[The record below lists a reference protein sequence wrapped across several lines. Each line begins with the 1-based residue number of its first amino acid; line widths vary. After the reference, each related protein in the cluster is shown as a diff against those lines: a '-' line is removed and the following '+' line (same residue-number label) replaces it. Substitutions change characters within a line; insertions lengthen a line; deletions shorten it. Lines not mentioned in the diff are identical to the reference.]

1 MCGGLCRGEAGSL
14 VKAGAGQ
21 HAAKLGSTLS
31 VPTEECRE
39 ARHRGGE
46 EQELKFAGARGLRD
60 TSP

>member
-1 MCGGLCRGEAGSL
+1 M
-14 VKAGAGQ
+14 KAGAGQ